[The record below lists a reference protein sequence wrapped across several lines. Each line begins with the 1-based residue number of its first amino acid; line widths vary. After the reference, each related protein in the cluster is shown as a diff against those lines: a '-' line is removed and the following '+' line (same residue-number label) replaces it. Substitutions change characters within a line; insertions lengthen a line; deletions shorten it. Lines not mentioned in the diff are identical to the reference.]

1 MRMHVVVVGA
11 GVVGSAVALRLAQ
24 GGARVTLLDHGE
36 PGAGTSST
44 SFAWIGASAA
54 ALRDYRA
61 LNVAGVAAYARLEAE
76 LGPRPWLRRTGS
88 LVWHTDPDRGAEL
101 ASQVAALADMG
112 YAASLVDP
120 EQALALEPAL
130 RLAPGVEHVAFH
142 ADEGHADGRRMAA
155 ELAARAVDTGAEL
168 HTGAEVTGIDPDD
181 GTVALATG
189 ERPAAD
195 AVVLCTGRWT
205 GALSGVAMLDAQERG
220 ALPIGLLVTTGA
232 APDPVGR
239 VVVADDVMVRPG
251 DDGGLL
257 LHADEQDRLVHPDD
271 DPGSVADV
279 AAQVLAAARA
289 HVVVPEA
296 LRVTRA
302 VVGLRALTADL
313 LPAVGRLSDRTYVA
327 VTHSGITL
335 APALAELVA
344 AEILGPDEEP
354 LLAPFRPDRLTRR
367 T

>member
-11 GVVGSAVALRLAQ
+11 GVVGSSVALRLAQ
-24 GGARVTLLDHGE
+24 NGARVELLDAGE

-61 LNVAGVAAYARLEAE
+61 LNVAGVEAYARLEAE

-88 LVWHTDPDRGAEL
+88 LVWHTDPERSAEL
-101 ASQVAALADMG
+101 AFQVAALADMG
-112 YAASLVDP
+112 YEAALLDP
-120 EQALALEPAL
+120 EQALALEPSL
-130 RLAPGVEHVAFH
+130 RLAPGVEHVASH
-142 ADEGHADGRRMAA
+142 TDEGHADGRRMAA
-155 ELAARAVDTGAEL
+155 ELAARAVDAGAEL
-168 HTGAEVTGIDPDD
+168 RTGAEVTGVDD
-181 GTVALATG
+181 GAVTLATG
-189 ERPAAD
+189 ERLLAD
-195 AVVLCTGRWT
+195 TVVLCAGRWT
-205 GALSGVAMLDAQERG
+205 GSLSGVAMLDAAERG

-239 VVVADDVMVRPG
+239 VVVADDVMIRPG

-271 DPGSVADV
+271 DPASVADV
-279 AAQVLAAARA
+279 AAQVLDAARQ
-289 HVVVPEA
+289 HVMVPEA
-296 LRVTRA
+296 LGVTRA

-335 APALAELVA
+335 APALGDLVA
-344 AEILGPDEEP
+344 AEVLGRSEEP